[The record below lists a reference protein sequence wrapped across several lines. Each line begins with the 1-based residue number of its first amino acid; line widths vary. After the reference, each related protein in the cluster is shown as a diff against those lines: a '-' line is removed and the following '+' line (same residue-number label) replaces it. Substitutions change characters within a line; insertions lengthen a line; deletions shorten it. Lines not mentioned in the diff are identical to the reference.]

1 MKIKSSG
8 IIDGVILDKYG
19 KRGNMELSIPLE
31 FIDYPKETVSFAVI
45 IEDFDAIEVCGH
57 DFVHWLVANVTKPY
71 LEENA
76 SLNVHNFIE
85 GKNDFNRNNYGGMA
99 PPNKP
104 HCYDITVYALDCM
117 LNLKAGFTYK
127 ELKESIKNHILAE
140 ANIKGLYNN

>member
-104 HCYDITVYALDCM
+104 HCYDITIYALDCM